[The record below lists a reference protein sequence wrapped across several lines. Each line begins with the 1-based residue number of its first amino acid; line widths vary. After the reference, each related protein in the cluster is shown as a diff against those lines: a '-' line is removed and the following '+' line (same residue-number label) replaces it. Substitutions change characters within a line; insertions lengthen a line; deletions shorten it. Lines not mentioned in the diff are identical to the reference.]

1 MTVLPPLTHALLIA
15 ALLLN
20 WAHVNC
26 VRDEGCDSGW
36 EVGKVPVWLLLLRL
50 WLLPVRRGHG
60 GHWVFVA
67 GSSAGADVPAGWG
80 CCGLG
85 LRGLVGIGGDKTSLF
100 LSRVMGTAR

>member
-1 MTVLPPLTHALLIA
+1 MSVLPPLTHALLIA

-26 VRDEGCDSGW
+26 FRDEGCDSGW
-36 EVGKVPVWLLLLRL
+36 KVGKVSVWLLLLCL
-50 WLLPVRRGHG
+50 WLLVRSGHW
-60 GHWVFVA
+60 GHWVFVV

-80 CCGLG
+80 CCRLG

-100 LSRVMGTAR
+100 LSQVMGAVG